1 MSLLAKGQNL
11 LENFHQISAW
21 KLYDFDLHESF
32 FMEKIGPNM
41 QDFQFYFLSK
51 FQIFLIS
58 SSWAAENMKGS
69 LFC

>member
-21 KLYDFDLHESF
+21 KFYDFDLHERF

-41 QDFQFYFLSK
+41 RDFNFIS
-51 FQIFLIS
+51 FQIFKIFS
-58 SSWAAENMKGS
+58 
-69 LFC
+69 